1 VFDALGDGV
10 AVGGVLGQDF
20 NLDDFGDEVN
30 VGLAGLQRIAACG
43 QQTATEEHDMSH
55 QQHMKT
61 KETYRRE
68 VALHSLSL
76 KHQVKLDQVADRV
89 SVYLYGVSFSAMFGM
104 AIA

>member
-1 VFDALGDGV
+1 MFDALGDGV

-30 VGLAGLQRIAACG
+30 VGLAG
-43 QQTATEEHDMSH
+43 
-55 QQHMKT
+55 
-61 KETYRRE
+61 RRE

-89 SVYLYGVSFSAMFGM
+89 SVYLYGVSFLRSLKTFS
-104 AIA
+104 